1 MAIVIPCYQEEPS
14 LFERCVKSALSVDY
28 NGVFHVIAIDDGSR
42 DKSAFELVSKIVSGK
57 LTLISL
63 EKNVGK
69 RKAQKHAFDM
79 IGDKYD
85 IIVTLD
91 SDTVL
96 VKDVL
101 NQLVKHFNEKTIG
114 AVTGYASVINRDYNM
129 LTRLIC
135 CRYWVAFNLEPVLH
149 QLDREII

>member
-1 MAIVIPCYQEEPS
+1 MMAVGINQRLSWCRILYLTNS
-14 LFERCVKSALSVDY
+14 LLY
-28 NGVFHVIAIDDGSR
+28 H
-42 DKSAFELVSKIVSGK
+42 SK
-57 LTLISL
+57 
-63 EKNVGK
+63 KNVGK

-85 IIVTLD
+85 IIVMLD

-96 VKDVL
+96 AKDVL